1 MCERSILVKTSKKAV
16 RASPARPFIALLRCG
31 GVSLRGPPH
40 AARQTSETSF
50 AVCVMSMPRRSRLNG
65 ISTAI
70 TMATVPATIAMA
82 IE

>member
-1 MCERSILVKTSKKAV
+1 MCGRGRSTIVKTSKKAV
-16 RASPARPFIALLRCG
+16 RANPARPFIALLRR
-31 GVSLRGPPH
+31 GVTGPPL
-40 AARQTSETSF
+40 AARQTPDTSF

>member
-1 MCERSILVKTSKKAV
+1 MCGCSSVVRTSEKAV
-16 RASPARPFIALLRCG
+16 RANPARPFVVLLRCG
-31 GVSLRGPPH
+31 GVSLRGPPR
-40 AARQTSETSF
+40 AACQTPDTAF